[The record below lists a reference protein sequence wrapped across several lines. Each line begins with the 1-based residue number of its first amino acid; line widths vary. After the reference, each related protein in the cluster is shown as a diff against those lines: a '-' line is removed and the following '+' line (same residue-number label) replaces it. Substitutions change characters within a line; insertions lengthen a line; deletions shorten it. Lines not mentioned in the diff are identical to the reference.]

1 MRYFLTPMTTKS
13 LTKRTEA
20 ATTATSLKEPP
31 QVAIF

>member
-20 ATTATSLKEPP
+20 ATTPTSLLKLP
-31 QVAIF
+31 QAAII